1 MKHPRTLPAHG
12 FRDCAPLRV
21 MEPQSIGISRQSYNR
36 TAAWSSDPTAASPA
50 PSASA
55 VADAGFEIRWADY
68 ASVVE
73 ARIA

>member
-1 MKHPRTLPAHG
+1 MKHPLTLPSHG
-12 FRDCAPLRV
+12 FRDCAPLLSAD
-21 MEPQSIGISRQSYNR
+21 PQSFGVSRRLFNR

-55 VADAGFEIRWADY
+55 VADAGFETRWADY

-73 ARIA
+73 ARSA